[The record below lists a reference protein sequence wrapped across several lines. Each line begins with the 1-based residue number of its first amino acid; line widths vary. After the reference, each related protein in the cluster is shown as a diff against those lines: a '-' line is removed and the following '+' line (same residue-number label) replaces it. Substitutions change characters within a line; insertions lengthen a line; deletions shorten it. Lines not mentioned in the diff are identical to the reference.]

1 MSHFSSISDE
11 IRNTLIDVMDFP
23 KQGILFKDVTPIFS
37 NPELCS
43 KIIAELKEHYST
55 KGIEYVIGL
64 ESRGFLLGMPLALAL
79 NVPFVMVRKKGKLP
93 RETYAVSYELEYG
106 TATVELH
113 KNAIRQG
120 ARVLIHDDVL
130 ATGGTAEAAI
140 RLIEKVGGKVVGCS
154 FIIDLPEL
162 KGRERLEK
170 LGMTVLSLVEFEGH

>member
-11 IRNTLIDVMDFP
+11 IRKTLIDVMDFP

-55 KGIEYVIGL
+55 KEIEYVIGL

-93 RETYAVSYELEYG
+93 RQTYAVSYELEYG

-130 ATGGTAEAAI
+130 ATGGTAEAAAQLVKLSNATVCGFSF
-140 RLIEKVGGKVVGCS
+140 LISIEILCGAKK
-154 FIIDLPEL
+154 
-162 KGRERLEK
+162 LEQI
-170 LGMTVLSLVEFEGH
+170 GAPIHIFTPC